1 MLIAMRTL
9 AIFLLALVCAE
20 AAPQYSG
27 ELIFPLEKW
36 HNHSS
41 SIVELPNGDL
51 LVCWFHGSGER
62 TADDVLI
69 QAARWNH
76 ATRQWTAPFTLA
88 DTPGF
93 PETNPVLFLDSHQRL
108 FFLWPLI
115 VAHQWE
121 TALMKY
127 RISTDYQQPS
137 GPPKWEFQDNI
148 VLIPKDIV
156 PLTRDF
162 ASAAAAETGPRAERA
177 RKLIEKAQD
186 EYFSRMGWF
195 TRTHPLELPSGRI
208 LVPMYSDGYSY
219 GIMAISDDRGY
230 TWTASQPIVGE
241 GCIQP
246 SVVLKKDGTLVAY
259 LRDNGPP
266 PKRAHISFSK
276 DDGVTWTRAR
286 DTDIPNPGTSLENMR
301 LRNGNWIMVYND
313 LEQGR
318 YSLVAAISDDEGAT
332 WKWKRHL
339 DGRPRHAAPEPVSL
353 SVRDPGPRRGDSR
366 HLQLLHPRGQSH
378 QACAL
383 RRSLGEGRRLSY
395 FFGAVRFAPVFVILS
410 SSARMC
416 LSASPKKP
424 SLPLKSPL
432 MVPPA
437 SMKIIYGILSMPS
450 TRSSHDRYLFTA
462 TAVV

>member
-1 MLIAMRTL
+1 MRL
-9 AIFLLALVCAE
+9 VAALLFAFCAH
-20 AAPQYSG
+20 AAQQYSG

-41 SIVELPNGDL
+41 SVVELPNGDL

-69 QAARWNH
+69 NAARWNH
-76 ATRQWTAPFTLA
+76 TTGKWSEPFVLA

-93 PETNPVLFLDSHQRL
+93 PETNPVLFLDSRQRL

-127 RISTDYQQPS
+127 RISTDYQQAS

-148 VLIPKDIV
+148 VLIPKDIAA
-156 PLTRDF
+156 LTK
-162 ASAAAAETGPRAERA
+162 AYAGKTAETPGPLADRAKR
-177 RKLIEKAQD
+177 LIEHAQD

-208 LVPMYSDGYSY
+208 LVPMYSDGYSF
-219 GIMAISDDRGY
+219 GIMAISDDHGY
-230 TWTASQPIVGE
+230 TWTASQPIVGA

-276 DDGVTWTRAR
+276 DEGVSWTTAR
-286 DTDIPNPGTSLENMR
+286 DTDIPNPGTSLENIR

-313 LEQGR
+313 LERGR
-318 YSLVAAISDDEGAT
+318 YSLVAALSDDEGAT

-339 DGRPRHAAPEPVSL
+339 EGNPAKEINSQFHYPSVIQAKDGAIHVTY
-353 SVRDPGPRRGDSR
+353 
-366 HLQLLHPRGQSH
+366 
-378 QACAL
+378 
-383 RRSLGEGRRLSY
+383 SY
-395 FFGAVRFAPVFVILS
+395 FVPEGKSIKHVRINEDWIKA
-410 SSARMC
+410 
-416 LSASPKKP
+416 
-424 SLPLKSPL
+424 
-432 MVPPA
+432 
-437 SMKIIYGILSMPS
+437 G
-450 TRSSHDRYLFTA
+450 D
-462 TAVV
+462 